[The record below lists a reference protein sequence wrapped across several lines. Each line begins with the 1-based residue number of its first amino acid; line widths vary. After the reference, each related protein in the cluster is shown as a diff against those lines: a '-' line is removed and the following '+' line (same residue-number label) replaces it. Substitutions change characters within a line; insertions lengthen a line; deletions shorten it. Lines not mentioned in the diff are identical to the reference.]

1 MNRRDF
7 NMCASAVALSA
18 PLASWTP
25 YEGDG
30 SGDKT
35 VVDTQIGRVPAT
47 VDAETVRVLLVME
60 IPDGKGGRCMTA
72 LRYDTA
78 NMKLAV
84 DRDLQ
89 REHHADGTDT
99 FIPGD
104 TSVTLRLD
112 KVRSAVVPPAIMKY
126 MPIGDALQLTTA

>member
-1 MNRRDF
+1 
-7 NMCASAVALSA
+7 MCSAVALSA

-25 YEGDG
+25 YEGMAPG
-30 SGDKT
+30 TKT
-35 VVDTQIGRVPAT
+35 VVDTQIGGCRRPSMP
-47 VDAETVRVLLVME
+47 TVRVLLVME